1 MDLASTLGDL
11 ANRFTNQ
18 QQVENLEKFI
28 KDTTL
33 AETVK
38 TRLNSA
44 VDRSK
49 KNLEWDSKRLK
60 EMRTY
65 FDQGNGGTGNVR
77 VLSFIA
83 SILAIA
89 IFVLN

>member
-18 QQVENLEKFI
+18 AQVEKLEKFI
-28 KDTTL
+28 KDTNL
-33 AETVK
+33 SETVK

-49 KNLEWDSKRLK
+49 KNLEWDSQRLK
-60 EMRTY
+60 EVRTY
-65 FDQGNGGTGNVR
+65 FDQGNGAGNVR

-89 IFVLN
+89 VFVLNL